1 MVLKGPRSTLLGT
14 PSLVR
19 GEIKIWLYLPSFP
32 SPPLLHLSL
41 FLTHRYTVIYIY
53 IHISSFLSSIP
64 IHHLQ
69 LSPSASSVSLLP
81 SLLFFGYLLLLLS
94 PRWIRYATAVK
105 FICLLV

>member
-53 IHISSFLSSIP
+53 IYISRPLS
-64 IHHLQ
+64 
-69 LSPSASSVSLLP
+69 LP
-81 SLLFFGYLLLLLS
+81 SLFTTCSFRPPLPPSLSYPPSSSLATFFSFFLPGGFVTRPL
-94 PRWIRYATAVK
+94 
-105 FICLLV
+105 

>member
-19 GEIKIWLYLPSFP
+19 GEIKIWLYLPS
-32 SPPLLHLSL
+32 PLLPCSIFLSFSPIVTPL
-41 FLTHRYTVIYIY
+41 YIY
-53 IHISSFLSSIP
+53 VSSSLSSIP

>member
-41 FLTHRYTVIYIY
+41 FLIHRYTVIYIY
-53 IHISSFLSSIP
+53 TYLVLSLFHP
-64 IHHLQ
+64 Y
-69 LSPSASSVSLLP
+69 SPLAAFALRFSVSLLP

>member
-32 SPPLLHLSL
+32 SPPLLHPSL
-41 FLTHRYTVIYIY
+41 FLTHRYTVIRIYIY
-53 IHISSFLSSIP
+53 LSSIP

-69 LSPSASSVSLLP
+69 LSPSASSFVSYPPLSP
-81 SLLFFGYLLLLLS
+81 SLATFFSFFLPGGFVTRPL
-94 PRWIRYATAVK
+94 
-105 FICLLV
+105 

>member
-32 SPPLLHLSL
+32 SPAILFSSLLFHLSL
-41 FLTHRYTVIYIY
+41 PSLFTTC
-53 IHISSFLSSIP
+53 SFPPPLP
-64 IHHLQ
+64 
-69 LSPSASSVSLLP
+69 PSVFSLLP
-81 SLLFFGYLLLLLS
+81 SFFGYLLLLLS
-94 PRWIRYATAVK
+94 PQWIRYATAVK